1 MKVGFIGAGNMGYAM
16 LKGAIKVFDD
26 TIVYTDVNH
35 DRLEYVKNSLG
46 IDYVKTNQEVVDKS
60 DIIVLAIKP
69 QYMAQV
75 LMELAIDAP
84 KILISIA
91 PGITIEHVNALIGGN
106 PKIVR
111 AMPNTPALVGEGMS
125 AISFGDMDFTEND
138 KKEVVKLFESFGES
152 VVLAEN
158 LMDVVVPVS
167 GSSPAYVYMFIEAM
181 ADAGVLHGLS
191 RDLAYKM
198 AAQSVLGAAKM
209 VIETGEHPGVLKD
222 AVCSPGGTTIE
233 AVRVLEKNGFRS
245 SVIEAMD
252 ACYEKSQKFKN
263 KN

>member
-16 LKGAIKVFDD
+16 LKGALTVFED
-26 TIVYTDVNH
+26 TIVYTDVNKE
-35 DRLEYVKNSLG
+35 RLEEVKVKLG
-46 IDYVKTNQEVVDKS
+46 LDYVDTNQEVVDQS

-69 QYMAQV
+69 QYMSEV
-75 LMELAIDAP
+75 LIKLIIDSP

-91 PGITIEHVNALIGGN
+91 PGVTIEHVNALIGGN

-125 AISFGDMDFTEND
+125 GICFGDMNFTQED
-138 KKEVVKLFESFGES
+138 KDEVLKLFNSFGKS
-152 VVLAEN
+152 VVLPEN

-167 GSSPAYVYMFIEAM
+167 GSSPAYVFMFIEAM
-181 ADAGVLHGLS
+181 ADAGVLKGLS
-191 RDLAYKM
+191 RDMAYKM

-209 VIETGEHPGVLKD
+209 VLETGDHPGVLKD

-233 AVRVLEKNGFRS
+233 AVRILEQKGLRS

-252 ACYEKSQKFKN
+252 ACYEKSQVFK
-263 KN
+263 KK